1 MRKII
6 LIWFVFPSL
15 FCEAVKITMF
25 DFDTTKSTRC
35 KKDFEDLKGDE
46 DYAKTKVKD
55 VNKLMLSWAKLKF
68 SLVRVVDEV

>member
-25 DFDTTKSTRC
+25 DFDTANSTRC
-35 KKDFEDLKGDE
+35 KKEFKDLKGDE
-46 DYAKTKVKD
+46 DDAKTKVND
-55 VNKLMLSWAKLKF
+55 ENKLGLSWAKLKF
-68 SLVRVVDEV
+68 SLVNQSCQ

>member
-15 FCEAVKITMF
+15 FCEAAKITMF

-35 KKDFEDLKGDE
+35 KKEFRDLKGDE
-46 DYAKTKVKD
+46 DYEKTKVND
-55 VNKLMLSWAKLKF
+55 ENKLGLSWAKLKF
-68 SLVRVVDEV
+68 EFYSS